1 MEKIEIFVTSTSK
14 RSSQYSAYTKMEGTI
29 NCLRGGGK
37 KTQMGGC
44 DSTEDIE
51 PHDSKLSRIDTHE

>member
-1 MEKIEIFVTSTSK
+1 
-14 RSSQYSAYTKMEGTI
+14 MEGQE
-29 NCLRGGGK
+29 NDLGGGK
-37 KTQMGGC
+37 KKSQMGGC